1 MKALLG
7 ILLTGHA
14 AGQKFLKG
22 VTMTGLAHEGKAQC
36 RRAKQQYRLCP
47 RKLLQHPSIA
57 LVRVLHPPL
66 HSAPGHGQTGARA
79 TADLS
84 ALGPRAHFCV
94 TEKEVLL
101 SVTSTEILLA
111 QWSRTGLT
119 LRSKSD
125 PE

>member
-1 MKALLG
+1 MKG
-7 ILLTGHA
+7 S
-14 AGQKFLKG
+14 
-22 VTMTGLAHEGKAQC
+22 

-47 RKLLQHPSIA
+47 RKLLQHPSIT
-57 LVRVLHPPL
+57 LVQVLHPPL

-84 ALGPRAHFCV
+84 ALGPRTHFCV

-111 QWSRTGLT
+111 QWSQTGLT

-125 PE
+125 PEW